1 VNSSVS
7 WLESQRQSD
16 SFTQEEQALQ
26 AIKKSFLLIVLVT
39 AAFAQSPQ
47 QPPLSDTRIS
57 VNTLLREDLFSGFLA
72 DDMERF
78 SRGEKN
84 LKLLLEQRPDAKPVL
99 LAWSGLANLYR
110 AVRAHEAN
118 RPDEFQRYYKQ
129 ALDLFSEAN
138 KLGPDDGGVIAVTGG
153 TYVVLADRLPKEY
166 RAASWAKAYDNYKI
180 LWKFQS
186 SSVDKLPLHLRGE
199 LLGGLAQSS
208 QRTGHREE
216 TAEYVDKILTVLAN
230 TPYASVAKRWKANP
244 DAALTAPITCLS
256 CHDAGRLDSR
266 LDALNKSK

>member
-1 VNSSVS
+1 MHV
-7 WLESQRQSD
+7 
-16 SFTQEEQALQ
+16 
-26 AIKKSFLLIVLVT
+26 IKKSLLLVVLVT

-47 QPPLSDTRIS
+47 RPLSDTRLS
-57 VNTLLREDLFSGFLA
+57 VNTLLREDLFAGFLA
-72 DDMERF
+72 DDMESF

-110 AVRAHEAN
+110 AVRANEGN
-118 RPDEFQRYYKQ
+118 RPEEFQRYYKQ
-129 ALDLFSEAN
+129 ALDLFSEAS
-138 KLGPDDGGVIAVTGG
+138 KLGPDDGGVIAVRGG
-153 TYVVLADRLPKEY
+153 SFVVLADRLPKEY
-166 RAASWAKAYDNYKI
+166 RAAGWATAYDNYKI
-180 LWKFQS
+180 LWKFQG

-230 TPYASVAKRWKANP
+230 TPYESVAKRWKANP
-244 DAALTAPITCLS
+244 DAAATATITCLS
-256 CHDAGRLDSR
+256 CHDAGRLGSR
-266 LDALNKSK
+266 LEALNKSK